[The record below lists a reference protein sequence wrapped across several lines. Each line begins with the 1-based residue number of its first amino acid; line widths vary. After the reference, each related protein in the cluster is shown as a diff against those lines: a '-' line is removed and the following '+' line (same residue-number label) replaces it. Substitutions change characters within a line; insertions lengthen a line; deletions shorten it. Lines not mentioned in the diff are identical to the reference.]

1 MKNKLLKNIIVLFI
15 LLLVANI
22 GLGEQFFYLGAQ
34 FNAKEKNKL
43 QIESVYYDTPAY
55 QYGLQL

>member
-43 QIESVYYDTPAY
+43 QMVDLKNT
-55 QYGLQL
+55 